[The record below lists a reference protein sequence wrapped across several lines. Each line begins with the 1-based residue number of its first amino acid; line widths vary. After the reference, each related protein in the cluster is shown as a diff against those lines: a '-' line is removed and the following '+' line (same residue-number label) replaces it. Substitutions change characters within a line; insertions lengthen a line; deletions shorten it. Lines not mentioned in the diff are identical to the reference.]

1 MTKNGALSKRLN
13 AALDEG
19 GLSKRDLSIWF
30 GRPYATVRMWI
41 EGVQEPWVVWKDDI
55 EQKLAALEHL
65 IRQRK
70 SLPIPPSFNHADRRG
85 LIERLVRER
94 DLKLP
99 RARASG

>member
-1 MTKNGALSKRLN
+1 MKETPLSKRLH

-19 GLSKRDLSIWF
+19 GLSKRDLSLWF

-41 EGVQEPWVVWKDDI
+41 EGVQEPWVVWRQDI
-55 EQKLAALEHL
+55 EQKLEVLEYL

-70 SLPIPPSFNHADRRG
+70 SLPVPASFRPSDRLE

-94 DLKLP
+94 DARFS
-99 RARASG
+99 RAHSAK